1 MHPLNYYTIL
11 YYTILYDTIRYYIR
25 YEFEVSTVVTLP
37 HWSKKLRCCS
47 WNTILFVRL
56 NIVRGCQNAQNEG
69 KRPLTADF
77 HAPYF
82 SLKNAKLRPNIIII
96 DTLRAARVFIAFIFP
111 QPCECALFQISVA
124 RESFLPYKSSAR
136 VLLEKWRSKG
146 AMNFREN
153 DADRSNDVFSMF
165 SNAFYAPYK
174 EIEAAYRCS
183 LIIIYGGKNGGLVHP
198 TSQFCSRLCAP

>member
-82 SLKNAKLRPNIIII
+82 SLKNAKLRVNIIVI
-96 DTLRAARVFIAFIFP
+96 DTLRVACVCTAFTYPKPSENEVQSF
-111 QPCECALFQISVA
+111 FYA
-124 RESFLPYKSSAR
+124 RESFLPYNFSHRALCK
-136 VLLEKWRSKG
+136 KWRSDG
-146 AMNFREN
+146 VMNFRKD
-153 DADRSNDVFSMF
+153 DADRFLYVFFMVSSGCLLAIKGHGCISMVTV
-165 SNAFYAPYK
+165 
-174 EIEAAYRCS
+174 
-183 LIIIYGGKNGGLVHP
+183 L
-198 TSQFCSRLCAP
+198 TW